1 MPSAIRGNLVAHRP
15 LDRSLSFPQAGIVN
29 VVNSVSDTDPCRV
42 SCRKAQE
49 IATGSEQIDGV
60 VKSDKLSHFVYCTQ
74 VSSPPITR
82 HLIDLPQASNHK
94 RLLLCEWRV
103 APPVL
108 IPPDLALF
116 RVIILEP
123 VLELSVF
130 FDLQM
135 SSLERCYLSRPLAS
149 VVASSILI

>member
-1 MPSAIRGNLVAHRP
+1 MTPSAIRGNLVAHRP

-29 VVNSVSDTDPCRV
+29 VVNGVSDTDPCRV

-49 IATGSEQIDGV
+49 IATGSEQVDGV
-60 VKSDKLSHFVYCTQ
+60 VKSDKLSQFVYCTQ

-82 HLIDLPQASNHK
+82 HLMDLPQASNHK

-108 IPPDLALF
+108 IPPYVALF
-116 RVIILEP
+116 RIIILEP
-123 VLELSVF
+123 VLQLSVV
-130 FDLQM
+130 FDLKCR
-135 SSLERCYLSRPLAS
+135 L
-149 VVASSILI
+149 